1 MYTCILFMR
10 KWKLLPSLP
19 GFGLYFPLQKA
30 SEIPMGRGLIQE
42 KTINFLRRWDQ
53 ILKDFFSRD
62 FETRIIVFIDDLTLT
77 GIGEC
82 FFHSLPV

>member
-42 KTINFLRRWDQ
+42 KTISKEVRSDSQGL
-53 ILKDFFSRD
+53 FFQG
-62 FETRIIVFIDDLTLT
+62 L
-77 GIGEC
+77 
-82 FFHSLPV
+82 